1 MAVEKIIEKSQPLKI
16 ETPPLAAEKVISPEI
31 KTERVLPLV
40 EKLKETVKP
49 REKAG
54 AGNIIATAQIQDFQ
68 KQRAAAIDDILAEG
82 LNEIFLKMK
91 PEERKEF
98 QRRGEETVVKINE
111 LLSRTKVKVN
121 KILNLIR
128 RWLKLIPG
136 INKFFL
142 EQEAKIKT
150 DKIIRIKDKF

>member
-1 MAVEKIIEKSQPLKI
+1 MAVEKIIEKPQLEKI
-16 ETPPLAAEKVISPEI
+16 ETPPVAAEKIINSEI

-40 EKLKETVKP
+40 EKLKETVKS
-49 REKAG
+49 REKVG
-54 AGNIIATAQIQDFQ
+54 AGNIVATAQIQDFQ